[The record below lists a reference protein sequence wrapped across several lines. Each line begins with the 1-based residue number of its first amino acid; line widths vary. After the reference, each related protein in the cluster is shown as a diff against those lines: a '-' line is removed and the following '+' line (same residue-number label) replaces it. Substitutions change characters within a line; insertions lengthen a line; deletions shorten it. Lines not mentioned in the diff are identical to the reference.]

1 MVSGRGKRHGVAVD
15 RPAAAPLTL
24 SPAEIP
30 LYDDN
35 VYTISSVVSHAYPV
49 HISDDSVSRVHI
61 PITTRPARTHT
72 RTPYKTFK
80 ALYDTGAAVS
90 LLTPADFL
98 AIKAT
103 GIVLARLP
111 PPRCN
116 IVDASQNPMR
126 IEGAFRVRIFYKNK
140 PIDAPFLV
148 ATDAAHSII
157 GLNIIKPMRLALD
170 PLTCT
175 VDFQDYAAV
184 AAMAALKAAA
194 SATPADQ
201 DGLVPFADVRVL
213 RDTSI
218 KATTARLVTLGLF
231 DHNGRRIMR
240 DLSGLADL
248 DVMAVAFQADKNGVF
263 SVHIPNADAQDWK
276 LLANTRVGAAFDL
289 DDWQPLNAQD
299 TCAHVSAASAAR
311 PLRPHTPAEKAAI
324 QEAITKRV
332 NATVPYQFR
341 SDYIAALMQR
351 EHFFSASNDDLGF
364 TDALQHSIDLN
375 DKAPAFSPQFRL
387 PADHLRLIQEN
398 VAGWLQAGIVERSDS
413 KYNAPIFCVPKK
425 HGLGLRCVLDY
436 RRVNSK
442 SVSDKYSIRTI
453 DECLEAI
460 GRAESK
466 IFSCL
471 DLTNGY
477 WQLKLR
483 ASDRPF
489 TAFTIPGKGQFQWV
503 TTPQGLM
510 GAPASFSRLMDLILS
525 DAENVITYIDDVL
538 VHSKT
543 HKLHMHH
550 LTAAIDKIGRAN
562 LRLNPAKCTFGASDV
577 EYLGHTITSNGV
589 KPGMDKSAT
598 VRDAP
603 LPADQ
608 KALKSFLGLANYF
621 RQYVPNFSLRAA
633 PLFLLTRQDSPWKS
647 GPLPPAAREAF
658 LFLRGAISSRPVMA
672 FPRATGRF
680 HLFVD
685 ACLGDAS
692 NVGGLGAVL
701 MQDQPTGEKRV
712 IAFASRRLTKHEANY
727 PAFLAEMQAAV
738 YGMETFHHHL
748 VGRRFSLYTDH
759 KPLTKLST
767 VHTKTLN
774 RLQLKMTELHPEIRY
789 IEGKN
794 NVVAD
799 FLSRYHGMNVSTGPP
814 ATADAFA
821 HAVAIISHRQAGH
834 PVQQIDAT
842 PFRLKTLQRLDPAL
856 KKIIDSIPDSDST
869 FDNPVMHSSPHCRLP
884 ATIIQDVLFVQPA
897 KRKGVISTS
906 DLRVAVP
913 KTMRTEILKEAHNS
927 WIGGHGGVF
936 KTTERI
942 KAEFWWPSMAENI
955 EAHIRDCSTCLRAT
969 NKGLPPPPLLQPLP
983 EPNGPNRRIHADLF
997 GPLKSSVRKNNFVLV
1012 ITDAFSK
1019 LARALALP
1027 GKEAPTVAAAM
1038 VDHMFLFGIPE
1049 SIMTDQGTEF
1059 CNQLQR
1065 QIWDSLAIRHDVT
1078 TPYHPQCN
1086 AGAEVFNK
1094 TMKHYLATAI
1104 IDSEKTTLDWE
1115 LYLGPLMF
1123 SYNTSINTST
1133 RVSPFETT
1141 FGYDPRM
1148 PLWDGIAYPGD
1159 EEIDKTTFADYLA
1172 RLRHA
1177 QLRARQI
1184 AHHNNQKVRQQ
1195 YKDKHDLQKHAT
1207 LPQFGPGDTVFVRD
1221 MKSSAANPKLRDTW
1235 KPAIIISREDFA
1247 TYKVRRLDRKRKP
1260 TTTMNA
1266 MHIKPRPVSDR
1277 ARTSSD
1283 AESATSRT
1291 EPPASRA
1298 EKPASR
1304 AEPPASRAE
1313 QPAPSPP
1320 PPTAS
1325 HTDSDSHF
1333 LDPSDWPPLPDSV
1346 LRRLDSGTQQ
1356 EPAPDLAP
1364 NDAPEFEQTG
1374 SDPEPVL
1381 NRAASSSSS
1390 SSSPSP
1396 VRNAR
1401 RRLSSSSSAGRPAGR
1416 RARKKKKRG
1425 RSLSSCGR
1433 SLSSCGR
1440 SQRPFHG
1447 YDDELQPVMPSESS
1461 SSNDEFHGFDND
1473 LRPVLNRKRNARRK
1487 RSASPDGRYVRRR
1500 YGSSSSSSSS
1510 SSSGSRRRNPARKRK
1525 RPARYASSD
1534 GHAEAKVPF
1543 LKGQKRPFPGAQ
1555 KGMNK
1560 RLRALAIH
1568 VIRARRCPLSDKEL
1582 QKMKPEDLLE
1592 LLLYMQLLPGPSLPP
1607 APLQSPA
1614 LPPEQQTPAPAP
1626 APAHT
1631 PPPEPEPDHVPP
1643 PPFVFEEAEFPFLPS
1658 LQPPAPRART
1668 SRLKAKFDF
1677 GWATSRFFNRQK

>member
-1 MVSGRGKRHGVAVD
+1 MVSGLGKRFRVAVE
-15 RPAAAPLTL
+15 RPAAAPPTLT
-24 SPAEIP
+24 PAESP
-30 LYDDN
+30 LYAN
-35 VYTISSVVSHAYPV
+35 TVYTISSIVSHAYPI

-61 PITTRPARTHT
+61 PITTRQTHT
-72 RTPYKTFK
+72 HARTPYKQFK

-90 LLTPADFL
+90 LLTPADFA

-103 GIVLARLP
+103 GIVLSRLP
-111 PPRCN
+111 PPKCH

-170 PLTCT
+170 PLTCS

-184 AAMAALKAAA
+184 AAMAALKAA
-194 SATPADQ
+194 SPMNTATHE
-201 DGLVPFADVRVL
+201 GLTPFADIRVL

-218 KATTARLVTLGLF
+218 KANTARLISLGLF

-240 DLSGLADL
+240 DFSGLADL
-248 DVMAVAFQADKNGVF
+248 DLMAIAFKADKNGVF
-263 SVHIPNADAQDWK
+263 SVHIPNAAPQDWK
-276 LLANTRVGAAFDL
+276 LLANTRIGAAFDL
-289 DDWQPLNAQD
+289 EDWQPLNAED
-299 TCAHVSAASAAR
+299 TRAHVSAAAAAK

-324 QEAITKRV
+324 LESITKRV
-332 NATVPYQFR
+332 NNSVPYQFR

-364 TDALQHSIDLN
+364 TDALQHSVDLN
-375 DKAPAFSPQFRL
+375 DKVPAFSAQYRL

-436 RRVNSK
+436 RRLNSK

-510 GAPASFSRLMDLILS
+510 GAPASFSRLMDLILA

-543 HKLHMHH
+543 HKLHISH
-550 LTAAIDKIGRAN
+550 LTAAIDKIGRSN
-562 LRLNPAKCTFGASDV
+562 LRLNPSKCTFGANTV

-603 LPADQ
+603 LPHDQ
-608 KALKSFLGLANYF
+608 KTLKSFLGLANYF

-633 PLFLLTRQDSPWKS
+633 PLFLLTRQDSPWKT
-647 GPLPPAAREAF
+647 GPLPPQAREAF
-658 LFLRGAISSRPVMA
+658 LFLRNAISSRPVMA

-685 ACLGDAS
+685 ACLGDAN

-701 MQDQPTGEKRV
+701 MQDQPTGEKRP

-738 YGMETFHHHL
+738 YGMDTFHHYL

-799 FLSRYHGMNVSTGPP
+799 FLSRYHGMNVTTGPP
-814 ATADAFA
+814 ASADAMA
-821 HAVAIISHRQAGH
+821 TAVAIISHRQAGH

-856 KKIIDSIPDSDST
+856 RKIIDSIPDSNST
-869 FDNPVMHSSPHCRLP
+869 FDNPVMHTSPHCRVP
-884 ATIIQDVLFVQPA
+884 VTIIQEVLFVQPA
-897 KRKGVISTS
+897 KRKGILSAS

-913 KTMRTEILKEAHNS
+913 KTMRAEIIKEAHNS

-942 KAEFWWPSMAENI
+942 KAEFWWPSMAEGI
-955 EAHIRDCSTCLRAT
+955 ENHVRDCSTCLRAT

-997 GPLKSSVRKNNFVLV
+997 GPLTSSVRKNNYVLV

-1019 LARALALP
+1019 LARALAIP
-1027 GKEAPTVAAAM
+1027 GKAAPTVAASM

-1049 SIMTDQGTEF
+1049 SIMTDQGMEF

-1159 EEIDKTTFADYLA
+1159 EEIDQTSFADYLA
-1172 RLRHA
+1172 RLRHV

-1195 YKDKHDLQKHAT
+1195 YKDKHDLDKNAA
-1207 LPQFGPGDTVFVRD
+1207 LPQFKAGDTVFVRD
-1221 MKSSAANPKLRDTW
+1221 MKSTAANPKIRDTW
-1235 KPAIIISREDFA
+1235 KPAVIISREDFA
-1247 TYKVRRLDRKRKP
+1247 TYQVRRLDRKRKP

-1266 MHIKPRPVSDR
+1266 MHIKPRPDSDR
-1277 ARTSSD
+1277 EKTSSEAD
-1283 AESATSRT
+1283 APDSDTEQQERRS
-1291 EPPASRA
+1291 EPPPNRPESPPTAHT
-1298 EKPASR
+1298 P
-1304 AEPPASRAE
+1304 PPALDSEPDWPQLSKTVLQQLARRTNSE
-1313 QPAPSPP
+1313 PAQMPHLPSPP
-1320 PPTAS
+1320 PPEGDDAPDPETQTEPDPQSELPPVMQRSAS
-1325 HTDSDSHF
+1325 EQGDSDEEEESNG
-1333 LDPSDWPPLPDSV
+1333 D
-1346 LRRLDSGTQQ
+1346 
-1356 EPAPDLAP
+1356 
-1364 NDAPEFEQTG
+1364 
-1374 SDPEPVL
+1374 
-1381 NRAASSSSS
+1381 
-1390 SSSPSP
+1390 
-1396 VRNAR
+1396 
-1401 RRLSSSSSAGRPAGR
+1401 SSA
-1416 RARKKKKRG
+1416 
-1425 RSLSSCGR
+1425 
-1433 SLSSCGR
+1433 
-1440 SQRPFHG
+1440 FHG
-1447 YDDELQPVMPSESS
+1447 YDAEL
-1461 SSNDEFHGFDND
+1461 
-1473 LRPVLNRKRNARRK
+1473 LPVLPPNPA
-1487 RSASPDGRYVRRR
+1487 VRRR
-1500 YGSSSSSSSS
+1500 RSSSESTGTSRPARRRKKIPSSDSNTESDTDSSNH
-1510 SSSGSRRRNPARKRK
+1510 RDRTPPRRNPARANK
-1525 RPARYASSD
+1525 RPARYSSSTD
-1534 GHAEAKVPF
+1534 EGRPGAKHPF
-1543 LKGQKRPFPGAQ
+1543 LKGQKRPFPGTQRKA
-1555 KGMNK
+1555 NK

-1568 VIRARRCPLSDKEL
+1568 VIRASPRKCPLTDSEL
-1582 QKMKPEDLLE
+1582 QRMKPEE
-1592 LLLYMQLLPGPSLPP
+1592 LLQLIWYMQLLP
-1607 APLQSPA
+1607 
-1614 LPPEQQTPAPAP
+1614 
-1626 APAHT
+1626 
-1631 PPPEPEPDHVPP
+1631 PP
-1643 PPFVFEEAEFPFLPS
+1643 PPGRPVSPPPARAPPAAPFQEKVPGPNCSPPRPDSRARSYRDYIYEDREFPALDRAAP
-1658 LQPPAPRART
+1658 PPAQPTNEPLRQPFRPQPSA
-1668 SRLKAKFDF
+1668 
-1677 GWATSRFFNRQK
+1677 WATKGFSRFFPRRK